1 MIAYDVLLI
10 TGATVLLCL
19 AHWRAGVLATL
30 VIGFALDPMRKLV
43 VGEPLYLSVLVFVLV
58 GATMVGLRLR
68 GVSLSPRPIF
78 AWSSVLRVPLLLFLL
93 LVVIQCAAAVARSGN
108 WIIGAIGLVAYLA
121 PIPGVLIGFAYARS
135 TREVRKLLHCYVGG
149 VAVMAAGI
157 YLARAGYDWKV
168 LDAVGAGL
176 VAYTPTGEQLS
187 LASGF
192 FRSPEIAAWH
202 VAMATCF
209 VIMLF
214 LSHRKFA
221 AYFWPTAVLVLYF
234 AIALMFTGRR
244 KGIIEVAIFIFAL
257 LLMIT
262 YFRKRAM
269 KTTLILGVVCLATV
283 GILAV
288 TEIGDALGITGYT
301 ARGTNIGATEVDR
314 YQRMSIGA
322 LKFVIQRNGWLGSGA
337 GTASQGAQYF
347 GGGTRIVGRASEGGI
362 GKVVAELG
370 VPGLVMLA
378 VMGVALGFYLWKV
391 ARAATRGGYRPATY
405 AYGLIAFLFANAVI
419 FAVAHQVFGDPLVLY
434 VIGLVMGMTFAI
446 PLMNETPARPG
457 GRRASAELPLSASRA
472 H

>member
-10 TGATVLLCL
+10 TGATILLCL

-43 VGEPLYLSVLVFVLV
+43 AGEPLYFSVLVFVLV
-58 GATMVGLRLR
+58 GATMLGLRVR
-68 GVSLSPRPIF
+68 GISLSPRPIF
-78 AWSSVLRVPLLLFLL
+78 AWSSVLRVPSLLFLL
-93 LVVIQCAAAVARSGN
+93 LVVVQCVAAVARSGS
-108 WIIGAIGLVAYLA
+108 WIIGAIGLIAYLA

-135 TREVRKLLHCYVGG
+135 TQEVRKLVHWYVG
-149 VAVMAAGI
+149 AVVVMTVGI
-157 YLARAGYDWKV
+157 YLSRAGYDWKV

-176 VAYTPTGEQLS
+176 VAYTPTGEQLR

-202 VAMATCF
+202 VAMATCLT
-209 VIMLF
+209 IMLF
-214 LSHRKFA
+214 LSHRRLA
-221 AYFWPTAVLVLYF
+221 AYLWPTALLLLYF
-234 AIALMFTGRR
+234 VVALMFTGRR
-244 KGIIEVAIFIFAL
+244 KGIVEIAIFVLAF

-269 KTTLILGVVCLATV
+269 KTALILGVVCLATI
-283 GILAV
+283 GIFAV
-288 TEIGDALGITGYT
+288 TEIGDALGITGYA
-301 ARGTNIGATEVDR
+301 ARGSNIGITEVDR
-314 YQRMSIGA
+314 YQRVSMGA
-322 LKFVIQRNGWLGSGA
+322 IKYVIQRNGWLGSGA

-347 GGGTRIVGRASEGGI
+347 GGGTQIVGRSSEGGI

-378 VMGVALGFYLWKV
+378 VMGVGLAYYLWKV
-391 ARAATRGGYRPATY
+391 ARAATRGGGRRANY
-405 AYGLIAFLFANAVI
+405 AYGMIAFLFANAVM

-434 VIGLVMGMTFAI
+434 VIGLVTGMTFAI
-446 PLMNETPARPG
+446 PHMSEVPVHPRGRWPSEGPSVPAG
-457 GRRASAELPLSASRA
+457 RA